1 MAQRQSWQMRS
12 LHVNV
17 GLASFTK
24 AQENMKINAS
34 RALPAVFLHPLGQH
48 RQAKC
53 AGKVSVHAAPRPR
66 LLVRGLKRR
75 QRCRTGT

>member
-34 RALPAVFLHPLGQH
+34 RALPAVFCTPLDSTGRQSV
-48 RQAKC
+48 QAK
-53 AGKVSVHAAPRPR
+53 
-66 LLVRGLKRR
+66 
-75 QRCRTGT
+75 

>member
-34 RALPAVFLHPLGQH
+34 RALPAVFLCTPFRPFWTAVSTGRQSV
-48 RQAKC
+48 QAK
-53 AGKVSVHAAPRPR
+53 
-66 LLVRGLKRR
+66 
-75 QRCRTGT
+75 